1 MPDVPD
7 PEPSAVAGL
16 LRPLGLAP
24 RAGLNLPIKIGF
36 VVLMVVI
43 GASTA
48 LGYRHT
54 RLLHESQGIV
64 AHTYRFMAQLG
75 SVHVTLLDAESGARG
90 YAITGD
96 EAHLA
101 PYESANEAFEERLYQ
116 LELLTQDNE
125 SQRALVDRLRHA
137 VRARSVALGE
147 VVDAARGGDTAAA
160 ARVVGI
166 GEGRRLM
173 DAVRQ
178 VISEME
184 ENEGALLEERLA
196 VARRSFDTAQTTGLI
211 VGISALLLIG
221 LVFHLVRRF
230 DNLRERA
237 ARDAADAEERFR
249 VTLSSIGDAVLVT
262 GPRGRLTFLNEAT
275 VAVTGIGP
283 ERLGQGFDEVLECV
297 SESTGATIENPAT
310 SAQRERG
317 VVRTPPDTVIRLA
330 DGVVRP
336 IEATA
341 ASIRAQDG
349 TDLGVVLVVRDV
361 SERRQ
366 AQRDLER
373 STERF
378 RSLVQAASQ
387 IVWTARGDGTVE
399 EDSPTWRQFT
409 GQTVEELR
417 GMGWLEAL
425 HPDDR
430 ERVRVQWMDC
440 VQNVRPI
447 QVEYR
452 LRTARGGYRWSVARA
467 VPVLD
472 EGGNVREWVG
482 MNHDIHSRKEAEQE
496 QREESRR
503 KDEFIAL
510 LAHELRNPLAPLR
523 NGLEVLKTCEKP
535 DTERVVEIM
544 DRQVEHLVRL
554 VDDLLD
560 VSRISQGKLS
570 LRTERTDIRDV
581 LRQVCDVAL
590 PWIQNKDQHLAI
602 TLPSE
607 PMWVEGDPVRLA
619 QVVSNLL
626 NNASKYSD
634 RESHIWLTA
643 EVVGPEVRISVR
655 DTGEGIAPE
664 MLPRVWDLFLQGHLR
679 TDRGEG
685 GLGIGLTLVKRL
697 VEMHGGTVEAISDG
711 VGRGSEFVVR
721 LPSAPAPRARSN
733 GSGGSAQ
740 NAPAGAASTALR
752 VLVIDDNEDSAE
764 SLGMLLRLEGHDV
777 RTVYRGEAGLDTAER
792 FDPQLVLCDI
802 RMPGMNG
809 YEVARHLRKMPG
821 SSAMLVALTGFGSS
835 ADRDLSAQ
843 AGFDH
848 HLVKPVDPA
857 HLADVLARANGRG
870 RTPS

>member
-1 MPDVPD
+1 MSDVPD
-7 PEPSAVAGL
+7 RPNSAVAGL
-16 LRPLGLAP
+16 LRPLGFVQP
-24 RAGLNLPIKIGF
+24 AGLTLPIKIGF
-36 VVLMVVI
+36 VVLMIVI
-43 GASTA
+43 VASTA

-54 RLLHESQGIV
+54 RLLHESQGVV
-64 AHTYRFMAQLG
+64 AHTWGVIAQLRA
-75 SVHVTLLDAESGARG
+75 VHATLVDAESGASG

-101 PYESANEAFEERLYQ
+101 PHESANGAIEQRLYQ
-116 LELLTQDNE
+116 LEQLTEEDAP
-125 SQRALVDRLRHA
+125 QRARVDRLRQA
-137 VRARSVALGE
+137 VRARSVALGD
-147 VVDAARGGDTAAA
+147 VVDAARAGDMAGA
-160 ARVVGI
+160 ARAVGT

-173 DAVRQ
+173 DAVRRL
-178 VISEME
+178 ISEME
-184 ENEGALLEERLA
+184 EKELIILDERLA
-196 VARRSFDTAQTTGLI
+196 VASKSFDTAQTTGLI
-211 VGISALLLIG
+211 VGITALLLIG
-221 LVFHLVRRF
+221 MVFHLVQRF
-230 DNLRERA
+230 DHLRERA

-262 GPRGRLTFLNEAT
+262 GSRGRLTFLNEAT

-283 ERLGQGFDEVLECV
+283 ERIGQGFDEVLEWV
-297 SESTGATIENPAT
+297 SESTGTAIENPAT
-310 SAQRERG
+310 TAQRERG
-317 VVRTPPDTVIRLA
+317 VVRTPPDTVIRLP

-349 TDLGVVLVVRDV
+349 TDQGVVVVVRDV

-387 IVWTARGDGTVE
+387 IVWTTRGDGAVE
-399 EDSPTWRQFT
+399 EDSPTWSQFT
-409 GQTVEELR
+409 GQTLEGRR
-417 GMGWLEAL
+417 GEGWLDAL

-430 ERVRVQWMDC
+430 ERVRVQWLEC
-440 VQNVRPI
+440 VREVRQF

-452 LRTARGGYRWSVARA
+452 LRTARGGYRWSIARA

-472 EGGNVREWVG
+472 ERGKVREWVG
-482 MNHDIHSRKEAEQE
+482 MNHDIHARKEAEQE
-496 QREESRR
+496 QRQESRR

-523 NGLEVLKTCEKP
+523 NGLEVLKNGEEP
-535 DTERVVEIM
+535 DTGRVVEIM

-570 LRTERTDIRDV
+570 LRTERTDVREL

-590 PWIQNKDQHLAI
+590 PWIQHKDQHLTV
-602 TLPSE
+602 TLPAE
-607 PMWVEGDPVRLA
+607 PLWVEGDPVRLA

-634 RESHIWLTA
+634 REASIWLAAQVEGA
-643 EVVGPEVRISVR
+643 ELRISVR

-664 MLPRVWDLFLQGHLR
+664 MLPRLWDLFLQGHLR

-697 VEMHGGTVEAISDG
+697 VEMHGGTVEAISAG
-711 VGRGSEFVVR
+711 IGRGSEFVVR
-721 LPSAPAPRARSN
+721 LPSAPAPRARSS
-733 GSGGSAQ
+733 GSDGKAPDAQAVAGSK
-740 NAPAGAASTALR
+740 ALR

-764 SLGMLLRLEGHDV
+764 SLGMLLRLDGHDV

-809 YEVARHLRKMPG
+809 YEVARHLRRMPG

-835 ADRDLSAQ
+835 ADRDLSQQ

-848 HLVKPVDPA
+848 HLVKPVDSA
-857 HLADVLARANGRG
+857 HLADVLARVQRRG
-870 RTPS
+870 